1 LAKKLGTA
9 GFKAVKA
16 EAVVHVETNYDPSN
30 MSAILMKFVV
40 SYVVSQGV
48 SQDEAD
54 AWVDDLLGLGA
65 TGEYF
70 FSSNEYIFS
79 AEKP

>member
-1 LAKKLGTA
+1 
-9 GFKAVKA
+9 
-16 EAVVHVETNYDPSN
+16 

-40 SYVVSQGV
+40 GYVVSQGV

-54 AWVDDLLGLGA
+54 AWADDLLGLGA